1 MSRTVAIVVAA
12 GRGKRFGGDV
22 PKQYQMLGSI
32 PVLRHAVCAFLDH
45 DAIDA
50 VLPVLHEGDREMWRS
65 ALDGLTTLD
74 PVLGGETRQSSV
86 LNGLEAIEGTA
97 DRVLIHDGARP
108 NLAPEIIDRVCAALD
123 DADGAVPVLAIADT
137 LKRGNANQISE
148 TVDRQGLFRAQTPQG
163 FRLEPFLKA
172 HREMRG
178 QDLTDD
184 AAVAEAA
191 GLRVMSVQG
200 DEDNIKVTKPDDIQ
214 RLARLMPQTAALVR
228 VGTGFDIHRFGP
240 GTFVTL
246 CGVRIP
252 HERGLIGHSDA
263 DAALHAV
270 TDAILGGL
278 SLGDIGEHF
287 PPDDAKWANAASGQ
301 FVQFAAA
308 QVQARAGQIQHVDV
322 TIICEVPK
330 IAPHRAEMCQQL
342 ASLLGLRLDQ
352 VSVKATTSEGLG
364 FVGRKEGIAVQ
375 ASVTLGIPPRG

>member
-1 MSRTVAIVVAA
+1 MAKTVAIIVAA
-12 GRGKRFGGDV
+12 GRGQRFGSDV
-22 PKQYQMLGSI
+22 PKQYQMLGGM
-32 PVLRHAVCAFLDH
+32 PVLRHAVRAFLDH

-65 ALDGLTTLD
+65 ALDGLTTLE

-97 DRVLIHDGARP
+97 DCVLIHDGARP
-108 NLAPEIIDRVCAALD
+108 NPAAEIIDRVCAALH

-137 LKRGNANQISE
+137 LKRGNGGQISE

-178 QDLTDD
+178 HDLTDD

-191 GLRVMSVQG
+191 GLKVMSVQG
-200 DEDNIKVTKPDDIQ
+200 HEDNIKVTNPDDIQ
-214 RLARLMPQTAALVR
+214 RLAALMPQTAALVR
-228 VGTGFDIHRFGP
+228 VGTGFDVHRFGP

-246 CGVRIP
+246 CGVKIP
-252 HERGLIGHSDA
+252 HEQGLIGHSDA
-263 DAALHAV
+263 DAAFHAV

-278 SLGDIGEHF
+278 SFGDIGEHF
-287 PPDDAKWANAASGQ
+287 PPDDAKWANAASER
-301 FVQFAAA
+301 FVRFAAE
-308 QVQARAGQIQHVDV
+308 QVQARAGHIQHVDV

-330 IAPHRAEMCQQL
+330 IAPHRAEMCEQL

-375 ASVTLGIPPRG
+375 ATVTLGIPPRG

>member
-22 PKQYQMLGSI
+22 PKQYQMLGGI

-65 ALDGLTTLD
+65 ALDGLTTLE

-252 HERGLIGHSDA
+252 HEQGLIGHSDA

-342 ASLLGLRLDQ
+342 ANLLGLRLDQ